1 MVFGVTSSDF
11 TLSFTEEMKTEFEM
25 SMVGELT
32 FFIGLQIR
40 QLKYEIFLSQTKYA
54 RELAKK
60 FSLESFKHS
69 RTPMRTTTKL
79 SKDTSRKDIEQ
90 KLYRSMIR
98 SLLCYTMSRPNISFS
113 VGAYIRYQENPKKS
127 YLISIKRIIRYLPFK
142 VN

>member
-98 SLLCYTMSRPNISFS
+98 SL
-113 VGAYIRYQENPKKS
+113 
-127 YLISIKRIIRYLPFK
+127 
-142 VN
+142 